1 MTILTF
7 KSTDIPVICWG
18 WKFEGHK
25 VCDTTKCMYWVHE
38 NWTAKNIS
46 DSKVPVDNTEQIT
59 KIFHIQL
66 LVYKKYKPKLS
77 GSPMLNPWSWVM
89 WSNISALKQTYKKIY
104 ACTSSQF
111 HVNVHM
117 YIIIAIFII
126 FPSDLFPEKCSRQ
139 NKHVRLKVS
148 SSLSFCCCARTFS
161 WHERVTIIYLNSPEN
176 GLK

>member
-1 MTILTF
+1 MAILTF

-18 WKFEGHK
+18 CKFEGHK
-25 VCDTTKCMYWVHE
+25 VCDTTKYMYWVHE

-46 DSKVPVDNTEQIT
+46 DSKVSVDNTEQIT
-59 KIFHIQL
+59 KIFYIQL

-89 WSNISALKQTYKKIY
+89 WSNISALKQTYKKNY

-117 YIIIAIFII
+117 HVHINRNIYN
-126 FPSDLFPEKCSRQ
+126 FPFWP
-139 NKHVRLKVS
+139 VS
-148 SSLSFCCCARTFS
+148 WEMLPT
-161 WHERVTIIYLNSPEN
+161 E
-176 GLK
+176 